1 MLRNKGN
8 AMTTADPSLIDRVC
22 IVTGG
27 GRGLGRVMALALA
40 EAGAKVLITAA
51 RRPAELAAV
60 EQAASRFGRGRV
72 IGMAADVTNPGD
84 CAATVRRT
92 LDAFGAIHVLVNN
105 AGRGMREVS
114 ESFNTTP
121 TRFWETSDEAWSRI
135 IDVNLNGVFRMTR
148 AVAPIMLA
156 QRFGKIVNI
165 STSQPTMVRA
175 GYSPYG
181 PSKAGMEAASRVWA
195 AELRDTGVTVNV
207 LLPGGASD
215 TEFIPGAGAGR
226 RGADGQLLSPA
237 IMAPPMLWLASDR
250 SNGRTGERYT
260 ARLWDQALSPDEA
273 AARSRTPHAELP
285 QIM

>member
-1 MLRNKGN
+1 
-8 AMTTADPSLIDRVC
+8 MTTVDPSLIDRVC

-40 EAGAKVLITAA
+40 EAGARVLITAA
-51 RRPAELAAV
+51 RRPAELDEV
-60 EQAASRFGRGRV
+60 VRLGQGRV
-72 IGMAADVTNPGD
+72 IGMAADVTQPGD
-84 CAATVRRT
+84 CAAVAQRA
-92 LDAFGAIHVLVNN
+92 LQEFGAIHVLVNN

-121 TRFWETSDEAWSRI
+121 TRFWETPDEAWTRI

-148 AVAPIMLA
+148 AVAPTMLA
-156 QRFGKIVNI
+156 QGFGKIVNI

-195 AELRDTGVTVNV
+195 NELAGTGVTVNV

-226 RGADGQLLSPA
+226 RGADGQLLPPA
-237 IMAPPMLWLASDR
+237 IMALPMLWLASDR

-260 ARLWDQALSPDEA
+260 ARLWDPALPPDQA
-273 AARSRTPHAELP
+273 AAKARAPHAELP